1 MGGNTGDRQVCP
13 RRREKQS
20 VLMRLECRTLGQGE
34 KDKERQLAWPLAA
47 GRLESQLPKGEPEPR
62 LAAQRHASF
71 SWAFAGGTPTTT
83 GEKYELRELP
93 GLAGESAQCHIL
105 FGITVG
111 DWATLAEC
119 DHRRR
124 AGDRFLGMEFAEAS
138 ACLAEFTRAVRDS
151 FSSRLSSDF
160 SLRYCWEAAL

>member
-1 MGGNTGDRQVCP
+1 MAYPTKPRGRKLGGAQW
-13 RRREKQS
+13 
-20 VLMRLECRTLGQGE
+20 VLRGIV
-34 KDKERQLAWPLAA
+34 
-47 GRLESQLPKGEPEPR
+47 
-62 LAAQRHASF
+62 
-71 SWAFAGGTPTTT
+71 
-83 GEKYELRELP
+83 
-93 GLAGESAQCHIL
+93 LAGESAQCHIL